1 MNCAQVYVVRT
12 TGTPF
17 HVKQALG
24 PYGICRRRGVQ
35 NPDQGLLASKE
46 SPRKRSYPRHLSTT
60 LSTGLST
67 ASCIQPCSPRR
78 P

>member
-46 SPRKRSYPRHLSTT
+46 SPRKRSYPAALIHDVIHRLIHRVLYPTM
-60 LSTGLST
+60 
-67 ASCIQPCSPRR
+67 
-78 P
+78 